1 MDVLRG
7 VGKIMS
13 TLKNPYKYY
22 FIYKT
27 INLIN
32 KKCYVGFHATN
43 EEYDEYFGSGIMLNN
58 AIKKY
63 GIQNFIRGIIEYIN
77 PDEWQEKEQY
87 WIKEMR
93 SHINEWG
100 YNLTYGGD
108 GMLGNKH
115 TEETKEKIKSSN
127 KKTWKNEE
135 LRKTHSKIIK
145 KTYENNE
152 IAKNKLSKSAICNW
166 KNEEYRNN
174 FTKKMN
180 KKYEDPDFINLCK
193 ENTTNLWKIS
203 EFRKKTSNAIKNGWN
218 DDELRK
224 KRGKGGILKIKNN
237 IIIKEYCSTRVAAKY
252 ENTTHVTIIS
262 NCNRR
267 IKDKNGYEWFY
278 RDDYEKKW

>member
-43 EEYDEYFGSGIMLNN
+43 EEYDEYFSSGIMLN
-58 AIKKY
+58 
-63 GIQNFIRGIIEYIN
+63 
-77 PDEWQEKEQY
+77 
-87 WIKEMR
+87 
-93 SHINEWG
+93 
-100 YNLTYGGD
+100 
-108 GMLGNKH
+108 
-115 TEETKEKIKSSN
+115 
-127 KKTWKNEE
+127 
-135 LRKTHSKIIK
+135 
-145 KTYENNE
+145 
-152 IAKNKLSKSAICNW
+152 
-166 KNEEYRNN
+166 
-174 FTKKMN
+174 
-180 KKYEDPDFINLCK
+180 
-193 ENTTNLWKIS
+193 
-203 EFRKKTSNAIKNGWN
+203 NAIKNGWN

-224 KRGKGGILKIKNN
+224 KRGKGGILKIKDN

-278 RDDYEKKW
+278 RDDYEKNGKELESSFFI